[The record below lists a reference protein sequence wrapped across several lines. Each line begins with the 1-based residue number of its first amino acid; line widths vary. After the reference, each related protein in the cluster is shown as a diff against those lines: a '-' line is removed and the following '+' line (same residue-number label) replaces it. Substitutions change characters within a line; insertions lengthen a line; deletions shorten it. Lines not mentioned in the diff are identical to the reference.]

1 MINFPLPRIDLD
13 DRLRELLL
21 PYLRF
26 KNGDVWEDKTSGH
39 KIACLDCADA
49 ASIQKLKGKE
59 KAVLAIHDPPYN
71 FVAFRETDIEVF
83 VDWCKLW
90 IKNTYDFLS
99 ENSSLYIWLGADQNN
114 HFQPLADFM
123 IMMRDSG
130 FKSRSFITMRN
141 QRGYGTQKNWMS
153 VRQELLYYTK
163 GKPAYNPEAEY
174 TDIPKIM
181 NGYYKKVNGK
191 ETKNFERSKSEFIRA
206 GNVWVDVQQ
215 IFYRMNENING
226 CYAQKPLK
234 AIQRILRSGSNPK
247 DLVTDFFSHSGTTL
261 IASEIEN
268 RICYTT
274 EIDPVFCE
282 ITLRRLENYRQN
294 GLTGWQNSN
303 PFASEILSDL
313 KLKAYLNKNY
323 NYDFSRL
330 NLLNGKM
337 NKESN

>member
-13 DRLRELLL
+13 EKLRKLLL
-21 PYLRF
+21 PYSRF
-26 KNGDVWEDKTSGH
+26 KSGDTWEDNAGAH
-39 KIACLDCADA
+39 KIACIDCSDSPALN
-49 ASIQKLKGKE
+49 SIKGTK

-71 FVAFRETDIEVF
+71 FVAFKETDIESF
-83 VDWCKLW
+83 INWSKLW
-90 IKNTYDFLS
+90 IKNTNDFLADDA
-99 ENSSLYIWLGADQNN
+99 SLYVWLGADQNN
-114 HFQPLADFM
+114 HFQPLADF
-123 IMMRDSG
+123 ILMMRDSV
-130 FKSRSFITMRN
+130 FSSRSFITMRN

-163 GKPAYNPEAEY
+163 GKPYFNPVAEY

-191 ETKNFERSKSEFIRA
+191 TTQNFERSKSEFIRA

-234 AIQRILRSGSNPK
+234 AIQRIIKSGSRTD
-247 DLVTDFFSHSGTTL
+247 DLVIDFFSHSGTTL
-261 IASEIEN
+261 LAAEIEN
-268 RICYTT
+268 RACYTVD
-274 EIDPVFCE
+274 IDPLFCE

-303 PFASEILSDL
+303 PFAEEILSDRKIKHYL
-313 KLKAYLNKNY
+313 KDNY
-323 NYDFSRL
+323 DFDFSRL
-330 NLLNGKM
+330 KSFNGI
-337 NKESN
+337 N